1 MTLRMLVFEYGMSE
15 HKDKDDRHEEASIS
29 TINLLCAFLPGI
41 SLARLDFRLTK
52 ITGIAVV

>member
-1 MTLRMLVFEYGMSE
+1 MSE